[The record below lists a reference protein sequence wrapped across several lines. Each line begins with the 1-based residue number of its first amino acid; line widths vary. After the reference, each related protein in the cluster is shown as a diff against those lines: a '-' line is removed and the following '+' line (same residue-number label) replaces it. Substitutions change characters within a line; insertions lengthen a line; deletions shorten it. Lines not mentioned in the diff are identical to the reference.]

1 MKFIYSQTG
10 VIDGLFKNDLK
21 GVKMPHYQICA
32 FKNGSQI
39 LGTMDLQAVFEAK
52 NYKRKKEYLRL
63 FKTKTNANE
72 YRIYKLD
79 SKYATTGTLIETVN
93 IEQEKG

>member
-1 MKFIYSQTG
+1 MS
-10 VIDGLFKNDLK
+10 
-21 GVKMPHYQICA
+21 HYEICA

-79 SKYATTGTLIETVN
+79 SKYATTGVLIETVN

>member
-1 MKFIYSQTG
+1 MAYY
-10 VIDGLFKNDLK
+10 
-21 GVKMPHYQICA
+21 HICA

-39 LGTMDLQAVFEAK
+39 LGTMDLQTVFEAK

-79 SKYATTGTLIETVN
+79 SKYATIGTLIETVN
-93 IEQEKG
+93 I

>member
-1 MKFIYSQTG
+1 MYYHINAYRA
-10 VIDGLFKNDLK
+10 DG
-21 GVKMPHYQICA
+21 
-32 FKNGSQI
+32 SEI
-39 LGTMDLQAVFEAK
+39 LGSLDNQAAFEAK

-93 IEQEKG
+93 IE

>member
-1 MKFIYSQTG
+1 
-10 VIDGLFKNDLK
+10 
-21 GVKMPHYQICA
+21 
-32 FKNGSQI
+32 
-39 LGTMDLQAVFEAK
+39 MDLQAVFEAK

-79 SKYATTGTLIETVN
+79 SKYAATGTLIETVN
-93 IEQEKG
+93 IEQEKGKK